1 MIKFAV
7 WCIFFYVIEIEEEE
21 QKKVRALLVGEPGN
35 DLSELKGLVDTLGL
49 ETAEALTLTRLEV
62 QPAYG
67 MGSGKA
73 QEICDLA
80 KEVEADCI
88 IFDFNLEPTKQRN
101 WEKLSKIPCFD
112 RQEVIIRIFAQR
124 AQTKEAVLQ
133 VELARLNYSLPRLAH
148 SYGDMSR
155 QRGGSYGS
163 KGSGE
168 KQLEL
173 DQRRI
178 RERITQA
185 KKELEQVVRN
195 RETQRKKRGSIPV
208 PECAL
213 IGYTNA
219 GKSSL
224 LNALTGADAFVEN
237 KLFATLDP
245 LTRKLNL
252 KDGKGILLTD
262 TVGFISNLPHSLID
276 AFKSTLAE
284 AQQADLQLIVLD
296 SSDPNV
302 FFHYDTVCNVLKEI
316 DAEENSRL
324 IVLNKWD
331 AAQSLE
337 PAAIADLNLKFPD
350 AVKVSAKTHAGFDE
364 FSTKISEKLLGD
376 IKTYEIPGDQFTLL
390 KAIRQNGV
398 IIEEYW
404 QDSTV
409 ILKARV
415 SGKTKALA
423 EPYLVQEEQK

>member
-1 MIKFAV
+1 MINL
-7 WCIFFYVIEIEEEE
+7 EEEE
-21 QKKVRALLVGEPGN
+21 KRKVRALLVGEPGN
-35 DLSELKGLVDTLGL
+35 DLSELKGLADTLGL

-67 MGSGKA
+67 MGKGKA
-73 QEICDLA
+73 QEICTLA

-101 WEKLSKIPCFD
+101 WEKLAKIPCFD

-133 VELARLNYSLPRLAH
+133 VELARLSYSLPRLAH
-148 SYGDMSR
+148 SYGDMAR

-296 SSDPNV
+296 SSDPKV
-302 FFHYDTVCNVLKEI
+302 FFHYDTVCKVLKEI
-316 DAEENSRL
+316 NAEDNSRL

-331 AAQSLE
+331 EAEKLE
-337 PAAIADLNLKFPD
+337 PAAVADLKLKFPD
-350 AVKVSAKTHAGFDE
+350 AVHVSAKTHAGFE
-364 FSTKISEKLLGD
+364 ELSAKISEKLLGD
-376 IKTYEIPGDQFTLL
+376 IKTYEIPGDQFELL
-390 KAIRQNGV
+390 KAIRQTGV
-398 IIEEYW
+398 IIEENW

-415 SGKTKALA
+415 SGKVKAQA
-423 EPYLVQEEQK
+423 EPFLLKSENSGDAK

>member
-148 SYGDMSR
+148 SYGDMAR

-224 LNALTGADAFVEN
+224 LNALTGAEAFVEN

-302 FFHYDTVCNVLKEI
+302 FFHYDTVCKVLKEI

-337 PAAIADLNLKFPD
+337 PAAVADLNLKFPD

-364 FSTKISEKLLGD
+364 LSTRISQKLLGD

-398 IIEEYW
+398 IIEENW

-423 EPYLVQEEQK
+423 EPYLVQEEQ